1 MRVIFSNHSTAPVN
15 LGGAERSLLKLV
27 DDWAAHNPEF
37 EPFFFTKAPTGLFTK
52 ALDERGYH
60 YRAFRFRG
68 WALPSPQPAPV
79 SERTTFAAAD
89 YQAVGGMI
97 QELER
102 LQPDLVVTNTLVA
115 PWAAFAAKTLGLPHA
130 WFVREYG
137 DLDHDLKFQEGRDR
151 TLADIGLLSEAV
163 FTNSVALKNHV
174 AAHVD
179 ADKISV
185 VYPSVD
191 SGWVRERA
199 AQDPA
204 TVPFPQSDPG
214 LKITVVG
221 RVEPGKGQF
230 RAIDALGLLK
240 KDGVAASLCL
250 VGSWKTPGYD
260 LELRDRATALGV
272 ADRVTFAGEQ
282 ANPYPYVTAADV
294 CVTPSTVE
302 AFGRTTLEY
311 LMAGRPVVA
320 SETGGSA
327 ELVEPGATG
336 ALFHPDDIRQ
346 LADALK
352 VYATTPGLAAEHG
365 AAGSAR
371 VETILNAGFTQE
383 AAIERLESLVGK
395 PAYRLPEISRYW
407 FALPGDYASMGAT
420 TARMAAGLLAS
431 RLRSR
436 TGMVGRILKRPGV
449 ATRRILGR

>member
-27 DDWAAHNPEF
+27 DDWAARNPDF

-52 ALDERGYH
+52 ALDERGYA

-79 SERTTFAAAD
+79 AERTTFAAAD

-102 LQPDLVVTNTLVA
+102 LKPDLVVTNTLVA
-115 PWAAFAAKTLGLPHA
+115 PWSAFAAKTLGIPHA

-163 FTNSVALKNHV
+163 FTNSVALKTHV

-179 ADKISV
+179 PDKISV

-191 SGWVRERA
+191 ASSIEKLA
-199 AQDPA
+199 AEDPA
-204 TVPFPQSDPG
+204 RAPFPASDAG

-240 KDGVAASLCL
+240 SRGVTASLCL

-260 LELRDRATALGV
+260 LELRDRAAALGV

-282 ANPYPYVTAADV
+282 TNPYPFVAAADV

-311 LMAGRPVVA
+311 LVAGRPVVA
-320 SETGGSA
+320 SNTGGSA
-327 ELVEPGATG
+327 ELVEPGVTG
-336 ALFHPDDIRQ
+336 ALFDPESTRE
-346 LADALK
+346 LADALEA
-352 VYATTPGLAAEHG
+352 YATTPGLASTHG
-365 AAGSAR
+365 HAAR
-371 VETILNAGFTQE
+371 VSVERVLASDFSQD
-383 AAIERLESLVGK
+383 AAITRLESLVGA
-395 PAYRLPEISRYW
+395 PAYKLPEIARYW

-420 TARMAAGLLAS
+420 TARMAVGLLAS

-436 TGMVGRILKRPGV
+436 TGMVGRILSRPRV

>member
-27 DDWAAHNPEF
+27 DDWAAKNPDF

-52 ALDERGYH
+52 ALDERGWK

-79 SERTTFAAAD
+79 AERTTFAAAD
-89 YQAVGGMI
+89 YQAVGAMI
-97 QELER
+97 DELER
-102 LQPDLVVTNTLVA
+102 LKPDLVVTNTLVA

-137 DLDHDLKFQEGRDR
+137 DLDHDLKFQEGRRR

-163 FTNSVALKNHV
+163 FTNSLALKNHV
-174 AAHVD
+174 ASAVD
-179 ADKISV
+179 PEKISV

-191 SGWVRERA
+191 AGFVTERA
-199 AQDPA
+199 AQAPA
-204 TVPFPQSDPG
+204 STPFPQSSPG

-240 KDGVAASLCL
+240 ADGIDASLCL

-282 ANPYPYVTAADV
+282 ANPYPYVEAADV

-320 SETGGSA
+320 SNTGGSA
-327 ELVEPGATG
+327 ELVEPGVTG
-336 ALFHPDDIRQ
+336 SLFDPDSPRE
-346 LADALK
+346 LADALA
-352 VYATTPGLAAEHG
+352 VYATTPGLAEAHG
-365 AAGSAR
+365 HAARASVERVLGS
-371 VETILNAGFTQE
+371 EFSQE
-383 AAIERLESLVGK
+383 AAITRLEGLVGQ
-395 PAYRLPEISRYW
+395 PAYKLPEISRYW
-407 FALPGDYASMGAT
+407 FALPGDYASLGAT

-431 RLRSR
+431 RLRTRS
-436 TGMVGRILKRPGV
+436 GLVGRILRRPGV